1 MTRRPCFWIVL
12 LSLSG
17 WLCAGALAET
27 FKLLHGEEVSG
38 EPIGPNAQSV
48 LLKKADGTFTARM
61 GWTNFTQESLKKF
74 ATLSSTKRFVEPFLD
89 LEEDQNAKKVETEI
103 QPKPVPRLERPEAK
117 AGFGALF
124 SSPLMVTIFLVL
136 YVANLYAAYEVALFR
151 NYHPAIVCGAAAL
164 APVLGQIVFL
174 CLPTYIKK
182 TAQEVT
188 EQLPAEAVPEGGAAP
203 EDVAAQ
209 EHAGA
214 TPAPSAPE
222 RPASTVYQR
231 GHYTFNRRF
240 FETKLAG
247 FLRLVPSDSE
257 KDMVIDVKSSRG
269 EYIAQRIARI
279 LPNELILLIY
289 KSGASSEVTLPYT
302 EISQVVIRHKD
313 A

>member
-1 MTRRPCFWIVL
+1 MTRRPCFWIVI
-12 LSLSG
+12 LSLGG
-17 WLCAGALAET
+17 WLAAGALAET
-27 FKLLHGEEVSG
+27 FKLLNGDEVSG

-48 LLKKADGTFTARM
+48 LLKKSDGTFSSRL

-74 ATLSSTKRFVEPFLD
+74 ASLPSTKRYVEPFLD
-89 LEEDQNAKKVETEI
+89 LEEEQNTKKAEADI
-103 QPKPVPRLERPEAK
+103 QPKPPPRLDRPDPK

-124 SSPLMVTIFLVL
+124 SAPLIVTLFFVL
-136 YVANLYAAYEVALFR
+136 YLGNLYAAYEVALFR
-151 NYHPAIVCGAAAL
+151 NYHPAFVCAAAAI
-164 APVLGQIVFL
+164 APVIGQVVFL

-182 TAQEVT
+182 TGQEMAA
-188 EQLPAEAVPEGGAAP
+188 ELPAEAAQSEEAAP
-203 EDVAAQ
+203 TEAAPA

-214 TPAPSAPE
+214 TPAPSAPAH
-222 RPASTVYQR
+222 PAPTVYQR

-247 FLRLVPSDSE
+247 FLRLVPADTE
-257 KDMVIDVKSSRG
+257 KDMVIDVKSARG
-269 EYIAQRIARI
+269 EYRAQRIARI

-289 KSGASSEVTLPYT
+289 KGGSSSEVTLPYT

>member
-1 MTRRPCFWIVL
+1 MTRRPCFWIFV
-12 LSLSG
+12 LSLG
-17 WLCAGALAET
+17 VALTAAALADN
-27 FKLLHGEEVSG
+27 FKLLSGEEISG
-38 EPIGPNAQSV
+38 DPIGPNPQSV
-48 LLKKADGTFTARM
+48 LLKKSDGTFTARL

-74 ATLSSTKRFVEPFLD
+74 ASLTSTKRFVEPFLD
-89 LEEDQNAKKVETEI
+89 LEEDQNSKKVETEI
-103 QPKPVPRLERPEAK
+103 QAKPPPRLERPNPK

-124 SSPLMVTIFLVL
+124 SSPLMVTIFVVL
-136 YVANLYAAYEVALFR
+136 YLANLYAAYEVALFR
-151 NYHPAIVCGAAAL
+151 NYHPALVCGAAAL
-164 APVLGQIVFL
+164 APIIGQTVFL

-182 TAQEVT
+182 VGQEAT
-188 EQLPAEAVPEGGAAP
+188 DQLPVEGAPYEESAAAEDAPAEA
-203 EDVAAQ
+203 
-209 EHAGA
+209 AGA
-214 TPAPSAPE
+214 TPAPSAPAH
-222 RPASTVYQR
+222 PPPTVYQR